1 MKTKLI
7 RLVCGLALL
16 GAAASAQAAAY
27 NWSWSPEPG
36 PYSSFSGTLTTSDTL
51 NNGGYLVT
59 ALAILTTTYPGS
71 QTGTLLPVNGFL
83 GNHNILY
90 PGAGNLLDNWGLSFQ
105 MGDASLWNI
114 FYTGGEF
121 GGYLVTPTS
130 EDSSQGL
137 FSALSA
143 VPEPSEWAA
152 ISFGVLGLVYVAKRR
167 FMPARA

>member
-71 QTGTLLPVNGFL
+71 QTGTLLPVYSFL
-83 GNHNILY
+83 GNDNILY
-90 PGAGNLLDNWGLSFQ
+90 PGGGVLDNLGLSFQ

-114 FYTGGEF
+114 FYTGGEID
-121 GGYLVTPTS
+121 GYLVNPTS
-130 EDSSQGL
+130 LEGSSQGL

-152 ISFGVLGLVYVAKRR
+152 ISFGLLGLVYVAKRR

>member
-83 GNHNILY
+83 GNDNILY
-90 PGAGNLLDNWGLSFQ
+90 PG
-105 MGDASLWNI
+105 
-114 FYTGGEF
+114 GG
-121 GGYLVTPTS
+121 
-130 EDSSQGL
+130 
-137 FSALSA
+137 
-143 VPEPSEWAA
+143 
-152 ISFGVLGLVYVAKRR
+152 GVLVGQRGVVVSNG
-167 FMPARA
+167 

>member
-71 QTGTLLPVNGFL
+71 QTGTLLPVYGYL
-83 GNHNILY
+83 GNDNILY
-90 PGAGNLLDNWGLSFQ
+90 PGGEHLLNFSGLSFQ
-105 MGDASLWNI
+105 MGDASQWNI
-114 FYTGGEF
+114 YYTGVGF
-121 GGYLVTPTS
+121 GDYALIPSSGGP
-130 EDSSQGL
+130 SQGL